1 MTVIKKNIGEVFS
14 GEVSNQI
21 EDTRQRLIDAGVKYV
36 LCAFTDIR
44 GIFQSFSVPIEE
56 FLRDTEYFDV
66 GIGFDGSSIRG
77 FKALHES
84 DVIFYPDTNA
94 LYILPWTE
102 GEQKLAVLI
111 GNIREPFGAT
121 ETSDFDPR
129 SFVAGNATKK
139 AEAMG
144 YKAYFGPEI
153 EFFVFKSID
162 PSHLTYDIFVSPSG
176 GAGDSWGPPRVN
188 PESPDTDVGGYILR
202 PKEAYFRNPPE
213 DTTSEYRND
222 LSSALMKMGFRI
234 EKHHHEVSTKGQ
246 CEVNFS
252 YGDLTLTADRVQIYK
267 LAARNIAKKY
277 GWIATFMPKPI
288 YLDNASGMHVHLS
301 LFKGDKN
308 AFFDPNDEYAEI
320 SQEARYYIGGLLEHA
335 PALTAICCP
344 TVNSYKR
351 LVPGFEAPI
360 NILYSKRNRS
370 ALVRI
375 PMYLQ
380 GEKYSKSRRVEY
392 RGVDPSANPYLAF
405 AAILSA
411 GLDGIKKKIDPG
423 NPIDHDVYEMSAEEK
438 KASNIGQLPTT
449 LKDALEVLQ
458 SDDLFKE
465 VLGSHLYDKFIEYKT
480 EDWNQYCLYVTPWE
494 IMKYL
499 DY

>member
-1 MTVIKKNIGEVFS
+1 MSAEKIKNILAQEKIKF
-14 GEVSNQI
+14 
-21 EDTRQRLIDAGVKYV
+21 V

-44 GIFQSFSVPIEE
+44 GIFQSFSVPAEE

-77 FKALHES
+77 FKSLQES

-94 LYILPWTE
+94 FYILPWTE
-102 GEQKLAVLI
+102 GAQKIAVLI
-111 GNIREPFGAT
+111 GDIREPYGAT
-121 ETSDFDPR
+121 GVADFDPR
-129 SFVAGNATKK
+129 SYVAGNAMKK
-139 AEAMG
+139 AQAMG

-162 PSHLTYDIFVSPSG
+162 PSHLTYDIFVSPKG
-176 GAGDSWGPPRVN
+176 GSGDSWGPPRVN
-188 PESPDTDVGGYILR
+188 PESPDTSVGGYILR

-222 LSSALMKMGFRI
+222 FATSLMKMGFRI

-252 YGDLTLTADRVQIYK
+252 YGELIQTADRVQIYK

-308 AFFDPNDEYAEI
+308 AFFDPNDQYAEL

-370 ALVRI
+370 ALIRV
-375 PMYLQ
+375 PVYLK
-380 GEKYSKSRRVEY
+380 GEKYSKSRRFEY
-392 RGVDPSANPYLAF
+392 RGVDPSANPYFALA
-405 AAILSA
+405 ALLTA

-423 NPIDHDVYEMSAEEK
+423 SPIDHDVYEMSTQDK
-438 KASNIGQLPTT
+438 KSAGIGQLPTT
-449 LKDALEVLQ
+449 LRDAIEVLQ
-458 SDDLFKE
+458 SDNLSKE
-465 VLGSHLYDKFIEYKT
+465 ILGSHLYDKFIEYKT